1 MTGHKGDS
9 GQRRE
14 RKRGPFRRLR
24 RFVSAL
30 SMKEGRKRQ
39 GGGKRGA
46 FVRREARDMNPASVL
61 DTTPV
66 LGGGGGD

>member
-1 MTGHKGDS
+1 MGDS

-66 LGGGGGD
+66 LGGGD